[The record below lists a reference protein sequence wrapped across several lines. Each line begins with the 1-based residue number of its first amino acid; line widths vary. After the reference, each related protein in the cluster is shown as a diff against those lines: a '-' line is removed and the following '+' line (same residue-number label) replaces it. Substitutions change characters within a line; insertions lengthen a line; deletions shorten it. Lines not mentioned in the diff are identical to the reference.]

1 MTKEDEAEARLTGI
15 LVAMNGAIR
24 TAQFDV
30 LEKISAELETFS
42 SFHSLNDA
50 ALPRLRRLAAQNTD
64 CLEAAA
70 QGLRAGRRRLLE
82 IAAAGRA
89 DIYDGSGARQTLPV
103 QTMDGV
109 PARRL

>member
-1 MTKEDEAEARLTGI
+1 MIEEAGAEARLTGI
-15 LVAMNGAIR
+15 LVAMNSAIR

-30 LEKISAELETFS
+30 LAEISAELETFS
-42 SFHSLNDA
+42 SYHSLNDA
-50 ALPRLRRLAAQNTD
+50 ALARLRHLAARNTD

-89 DIYDGSGARQTLPV
+89 DIYDGYGARQPLPV
-103 QTMDGV
+103 QAMDGV